1 MKRSAFV
8 VLASVFAALVA
19 GCSTL
24 PPGFTRA
31 EWNSL
36 TPKQQAR
43 YTAAARNADLP
54 GFKSQI
60 TSARTEA
67 DSTISSL
74 NRGNFDSSYHDTSP
88 GAVR

>member
-67 DSTISSL
+67 DSTIRSL
-74 NRGNFDSSYHDTSP
+74 NANQPSFSYDPSST
-88 GAVR
+88 R

>member
-1 MKRSAFV
+1 MKRSTFV
-8 VLASVFAALVA
+8 VLASVLTALVS

-31 EWNSL
+31 EWDSL

-60 TSARTEA
+60 NSARSEA
-67 DSTISSL
+67 DSTIRSL
-74 NRGNFDSSYHDTSP
+74 NSNQPSFSYDPSST
-88 GAVR
+88 R